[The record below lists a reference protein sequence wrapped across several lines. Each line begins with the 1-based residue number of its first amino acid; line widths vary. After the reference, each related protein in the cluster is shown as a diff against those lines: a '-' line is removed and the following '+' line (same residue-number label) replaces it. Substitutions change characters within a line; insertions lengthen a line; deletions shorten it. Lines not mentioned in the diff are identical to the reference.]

1 MTSFRD
7 YVDRRGRDAT
17 EMRMEMLP
25 QGAREFQGDRAGL
38 FTRVVAGAIDVVLIF
53 AIVIVIAIAGWM
65 LSFIVSPLN
74 PLSTTADGLRRFPPV
89 VWLVGIGYAL
99 AWLYFMTCWATS
111 GRTLGNLLMGLR
123 VINFRGNR
131 LRLPV
136 AALRSVLMIVF
147 PFGLLWVVANGANR
161 SLQDTVL
168 RTSVT
173 YDWVVGVPTLAGILG
188 RNRGSQKK

>member
-1 MTSFRD
+1 VTSFRD
-7 YVDRRGRDAT
+7 YVDRRDRDAT
-17 EMRMEMLP
+17 ELRMEMLP
-25 QGAREFQGDRAGL
+25 QGAREFQGERAGL
-38 FTRVVAGAIDVVLIF
+38 ITRAVAGIIDVVLIF
-53 AIVIVIAIAGWM
+53 VIVIVIAIAGWM

-74 PLSTTADGLRRFPPV
+74 PLGTTADGLRRFPPV
-89 VWLVGIGYAL
+89 IALVAIGYGL
-99 AWLYFMTCWATS
+99 AWLYFTICWSTS

-131 LRLPV
+131 LRAPV

-147 PFGLLWVVANGANR
+147 PLGLLWVVANGANR

-188 RNRGSQKK
+188 RNRGEKRT

>member
-25 QGAREFQGDRAGL
+25 QGAREFQGERAGL
-38 FTRVVAGAIDVVLIF
+38 ITRVVAGIIDVVVMF
-53 AIVIVIAIAGWM
+53 VVVIVIAIAGWM

-74 PLSTTADGLRRFPPV
+74 PLGTTADGLRRFPPV
-89 VWLVGIGYAL
+89 IALVAIGYSL

-131 LRLPV
+131 LRWPV

-147 PFGLLWVVANGANR
+147 PLGLLWVVANGANR

-188 RNRGSQKK
+188 RNRGAQKS